1 MCDDSRAERRY
12 WVQRVEAL
20 QKEMEQEDRER
31 QRAQAKPSARP
42 ATVEPT
48 ALPSRM
54 PAMAAVA
61 REAWTIG
68 SVVAGIVVALSILLF
83 SMPGAAATFVYV
95 SPTGWRSSPSIE
107 LATPSLPVETEAR
120 FCGTALRLGAAKQL
134 ES

>member
-12 WVQRVEAL
+12 WMQRVEAL
-20 QKEMEQEDRER
+20 QKEMEQEDLER
-31 QRAQAKPSARP
+31 QRAQARPSARP
-42 ATVEPT
+42 ATAEPT
-48 ALPSRM
+48 ALPTRM

-95 SPTGWRSSPSIE
+95 SNAEDGDIGDVYAAARRLAQARPRAPRPRRS
-107 LATPSLPVETEAR
+107 
-120 FCGTALRLGAAKQL
+120 
-134 ES
+134 